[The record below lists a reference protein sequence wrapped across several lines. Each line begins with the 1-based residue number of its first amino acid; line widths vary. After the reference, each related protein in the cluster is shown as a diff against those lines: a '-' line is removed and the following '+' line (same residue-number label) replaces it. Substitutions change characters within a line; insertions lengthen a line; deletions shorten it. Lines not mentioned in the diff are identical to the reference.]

1 MESAEDDLNSLS
13 EVELLKRLAEN
24 TRRLEIIGRFRRDL
38 SSARTSRSRPQASA
52 SFRGGSREA
61 R

>member
-13 EVELLKRLAEN
+13 EVELLERLAEN

-38 SSARTSRSRPQASA
+38 SSARTSPSCPQASA